1 MCFNLDAMLINA
13 QQAEIIL
20 FVFCLFSVFVFL
32 SFCKSVWTWTQCW
45 SCSAGGSPLTII
57 WLSFTQFIWDRI
69 SDQIIYG
76 CQIKSNHMA
85 AVHTVHLGSKYYWS
99 NQSLAFSPAFSQILK
114 RDPLTVWFYPY
125 LVHRVLAQAV
135 IEHLVVGVQ
144 HHHHL
149 QRSISVKLSLDRPQ
163 SLFQFVPKESD
174 SQAGLSSQNY
184 LTGSAVWVQVG
195 EVHQITE
202 SRLFLTKK
210 KLRLI
215 FCGIPP
221 EEDGDI
227 FYVDGLDPF
236 LGLNIFGNLLKIYK

>member
-99 NQSLAFSPAFSQILK
+99 NQSLALSPAFSQILK

-149 QRSISVKLSLDRPQ
+149 QRSISVKFSILDSVLITSHGVLSEYRSVKSIR
-163 SLFQFVPKESD
+163 SLKID
-174 SQAGLSSQNY
+174 DI
-184 LTGSAVWVQVG
+184 LTN
-195 EVHQITE
+195 
-202 SRLFLTKK
+202 KK
-210 KLRLI
+210 LI
-215 FCGIPP
+215 FCGSPP
-221 EEDGDI
+221 EEDGNI
-227 FYVDGLDPF
+227 FYVDGFDPF
-236 LGLNIFGNLLKIYK
+236 LGLNIFGNLHKSRFGYK